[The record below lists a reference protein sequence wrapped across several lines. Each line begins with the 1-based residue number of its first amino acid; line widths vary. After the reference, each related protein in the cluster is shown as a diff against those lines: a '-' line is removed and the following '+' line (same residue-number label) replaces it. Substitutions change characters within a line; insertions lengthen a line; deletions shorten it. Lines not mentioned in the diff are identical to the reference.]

1 MSDFQERL
9 DKLLED
15 LDLTLPERD
24 WLYSHRK
31 TDRCARRVVNLLG
44 EAAEATGM
52 DAKRAVLEHLFAA
65 LKEARVKMAAS
76 HFVPP
81 VGHEVVPESALEAFR
96 SLAVL
101 QLRLTDMG
109 STDPDRAAV
118 LRKMVDV
125 ARTAAILDPEVE
137 VLMEALA

>member
-9 DKLLED
+9 NKLLED
-15 LDLTLPERD
+15 LGLTLQERE

-44 EAAEATGM
+44 EASEATSM
-52 DAKRAVLEHLFAA
+52 DAKRVVLEQLFAA
-65 LKEARVKMAAS
+65 VKEARVKMAAS
-76 HFVPP
+76 HFVQPE
-81 VGHEVVPESALEAFR
+81 GHEVVPEPALEAFR

-109 STDPDRAAV
+109 STDPDRVAV